1 MEFKDVLRKLRT
13 EKGMTQEELG
23 RLVGL
28 KKEAIYKYEK
38 GIVVNPKRSLI
49 AKLANIFNVSPSYL
63 LGISDDEPQNKETF
77 SDEELQLIADFRK
90 LNKDGQNAALG
101 VVHAYTLMESYIKKE
116 KSAVGSF

>member
-1 MEFKDVLRKLRT
+1 MEFKDVLRKLRI

-38 GIVVNPKRSLI
+38 GIVVNPKRSVI

-90 LNKDGQNAALG
+90 LNKEGQNAALG

>member
-1 MEFKDVLRKLRT
+1 MEFKDVLRKLRV

-90 LNKDGQNAALG
+90 LNKEGQNAALG